1 MSRPLTIAHVS
12 DLHVSTFGDTFH
24 DRARIV
30 KRSARVADT
39 SAARLEVVW
48 SEAGWRVLRERE
60 THGKKLHIVDP
71 DGYSHPL
78 PRKSQST
85 LIDPIERAAEKAC
98 RLEARRAKTLATADL
113 SLGALVTLAETTPKN
128 SNVRLLRAV
137 RQVEACNVDFVA
149 ITGDLTDDG
158 DGYELI
164 EGAFGRWKSAGKLL
178 AIPGNHD
185 LYLFPLSGSGRPRP
199 SHESKRAAWLA
210 FAARIGLDVNACGA
224 WVRELPES
232 DTVIV
237 GLDTCVRPQRRFFR
251 HNGGVGEGQL
261 AWLKAYGGGD
271 VWRSARHRVV
281 MLHHHVVPLPHGVG
295 RRAPSEIGMRLD
307 DAKSAA
313 ELFDEIGV
321 TLVMHGHR
329 HISEERQ
336 PAGCKFRL
344 LAAPSL
350 TLGCRSGDGPS
361 FWSVKLDE
369 HVHSTRVYIDL
380 ESVDEDEDPGVS
392 TEQLP
397 EAADDSG

>member
-1 MSRPLTIAHVS
+1 MALTLAHVS

-39 SAARLEVVW
+39 SAGRFEVVW
-48 SEAGWRVLRERE
+48 SEANWRVLRERD
-60 THGKKLHIVDP
+60 TRRSKLAIIDP

-78 PRKSQST
+78 PGRSDSK
-85 LIDPIERAAEKAC
+85 LLDPIERAAEKAC
-98 RLEARRAKTLATADL
+98 RLEARRAKTLADADP
-113 SLGALVTLAETTPKN
+113 SPSALATLAESTPKN

-137 RQVEACNVDFVA
+137 RQVAASQVDFVA

-164 EGAFGRWKSAGKLL
+164 EGAFARWKNEGRLL
-178 AIPGNHD
+178 AVPGNHD

-199 SHESKRAAWLA
+199 SAESKRAAWLA
-210 FAARIGLDVNACGA
+210 FAKRLGLEIAPSGG
-224 WVRELPES
+224 WFREMPS
-232 DTVIV
+232 ANTMIV
-237 GLDTCVRPQRRFFR
+237 GLDTCVRAQRRFFR
-251 HNGGVGEGQL
+251 HNGGIGTEQL
-261 AWLKAYGGGD
+261 AWLQQVGTMDAWK
-271 VWRSARHRVV
+271 RSHHRVI
-281 MLHHHVVPLPHGVG
+281 MLHHHVVPLPHGIG

-307 DAKSAA
+307 DAKAAA
-313 ELFDEIGV
+313 EVFNQIGV

-336 PAGCKFRL
+336 PAGCRFRL

-361 FWSVKLDE
+361 FWRVELDE
-369 HVHSTRVYIDL
+369 HVHSTRVYVPLDP
-380 ESVDEDEDPGVS
+380 VDEDEDPGVVS
-392 TEQLP
+392 QPSLP
-397 EAADDSG
+397 EETD